1 MVWRSWSLVPDHGTD
16 GEPGT
21 LLTGLY
27 GFPWR
32 DRQVDAKCTQQDRAV
47 DGVDMRTR
55 VDRYHRVVPA
65 EHCTCGIYA
74 GRDELVN
81 PRVPKPP
88 RGRPLVTGFVELG
101 GHMIQE
107 PEVYRA
113 QRATIVGPLTIWV
126 GRMPPGVA
134 AAARLG
140 KRARPVRVV
149 TARDEYRVLWTR
161 GKVGTPIGEW
171 LASVTTAL
179 TLRYAVQV
187 IAPEV

>member
-1 MVWRSWSLVPDHGTD
+1 
-16 GEPGT
+16 
-21 LLTGLY
+21 
-27 GFPWR
+27 
-32 DRQVDAKCTQQDRAV
+32 
-47 DGVDMRTR
+47 MRIR

-101 GHMIQE
+101 GHIIQE
-107 PEVYRA
+107 PQVYRA

-126 GRMPPGVA
+126 GRMPLGIA
-134 AAARLG
+134 ATSRLG
-140 KRARPVRVV
+140 KRAHPARVV
-149 TARDEYRVLWTR
+149 TACSEYRVLWTR
-161 GKVGTPIGEW
+161 GKAGTPIAEW

-179 TLRYAVQV
+179 TRRYAVQV

>member
-1 MVWRSWSLVPDHGTD
+1 
-16 GEPGT
+16 
-21 LLTGLY
+21 
-27 GFPWR
+27 
-32 DRQVDAKCTQQDRAV
+32 
-47 DGVDMRTR
+47 
-55 VDRYHRVVPA
+55 
-65 EHCTCGIYA
+65 
-74 GRDELVN
+74 
-81 PRVPKPP
+81 
-88 RGRPLVTGFVELG
+88 
-101 GHMIQE
+101 MIQE

-161 GKVGTPIGEW
+161 GKAGTPIAEW

-179 TLRYAVQV
+179 TRRYEVQV